1 MRHKIDWQMILVAI
15 VATAALTFVAV
26 MAITMDDIE
35 EQRSRDMR
43 LPQPELNTLE
53 DSVHYYEDGL

>member
-1 MRHKIDWQMILVAI
+1 MILLALVI
-15 VATAALTFVAV
+15 TAALIFVVV
-26 MAITMDDIE
+26 MAVTMEGIE

-53 DSVHYYEDGL
+53 DSVHYFEDGL

>member
-1 MRHKIDWQMILVAI
+1 MILVAI

>member
-1 MRHKIDWQMILVAI
+1 MILVAI
-15 VATAALTFVAV
+15 VATAALTFVAVMV

-53 DSVHYYEDGL
+53 DSVHYFEDGL